1 MWLALALACT
11 RPDDAHAY
19 PTALAAV
26 RAAPAQ
32 AAERCAPLVDP
43 ALRGDCVTAG
53 AELLAATDASA
64 AAALCDRAGEARHQD
79 ECRFQVAERSG
90 DPARCADA
98 GRFAEDCRMHLWSRW
113 VHDAITP
120 TLGPGAVESTARAQ
134 LAAYGF
140 APDDPRP
147 WSALYRALLEARTPL
162 DRAVCDAAAEPM
174 LVESCRQTALAVYN
188 DRLNRARD
196 RLRWCPGAPVP
207 DALAHTEDPD
217 LEAMLLRRAEE
228 ELCQGSR

>member
-1 MWLALALACT
+1 M
-11 RPDDAHAY
+11 
-19 PTALAAV
+19 
-26 RAAPAQ
+26 
-32 AAERCAPLVDP
+32 
-43 ALRGDCVTAG
+43 G
-53 AELLAATDASA
+53 
-64 AAALCDRAGEARHQD
+64 
-79 ECRFQVAERSG
+79 
-90 DPARCADA
+90 
-98 GRFAEDCRMHLWSRW
+98 
-113 VHDAITP
+113 ITP
-120 TLGPGAVESTARAQ
+120 SKFLVNLNSAFSRLMLKSILLPPDPYSITSFTFLGRSFHGRRPSKPTS
-134 LAAYGF
+134 
-140 APDDPRP
+140 PDDPRP

-162 DRAVCDAAAEPM
+162 DRAVCDAASEPM